1 MTDYLIGIDL
11 GGTRLRA
18 ACLDD
23 QLNILHRIEK
33 LTLAEEGREAT
44 IQRIKDAIAEVLPE
58 DKSTVRGI
66 GVSVPGPSNPETGV
80 VVAPPNLP
88 GWRDVPLVDILN
100 KEFDLPVYLGNDANV
115 AALAEVALGSA
126 QDYKH
131 AIYLTVST
139 GIGGGVIN
147 DERLILGQT
156 GIGNEVGHMVMLVDD
171 GDKSRVSTL
180 EKEAAGPAL
189 VRQARERIE
198 AGAESKL
205 VEMANGDLDA
215 MDGKMIGDAA
225 NAGDPLAIDI
235 VKRGG
240 SIVGMGIVNLLHIF
254 NPEAVIIG
262 GGVSYIG
269 DIWFD
274 EVMASIKAYTID
286 DDYWQNTPIIQSKIS
301 EDVSILG
308 SALLVL
314 TKGSKRKLSKAL
326 KNMANT
332 ESGEK

>member
-1 MTDYLIGIDL
+1 MTDYVIGIDL

-18 ACLDD
+18 ACLDE
-23 QLNILHRIEK
+23 QLNIIQRLEK
-33 LTLAEEGREAT
+33 LTRAEEGREAT
-44 IQRIKDAIAEVLPE
+44 IQRIKDVIAEVLPE
-58 DKSTVRGI
+58 DKSSVKGI
-66 GVSVPGPSNPETGV
+66 GISVPGPSNPELGM

-88 GWRDVPLVDILN
+88 GWRDVPLVDILSN
-100 KEFDLPVYLGNDANV
+100 EFDLPVYLGNDANV

-126 QDYKH
+126 RDYKH

-147 DERLILGQT
+147 DGRLILGQT

-171 GDKSRVSTL
+171 GDTSRVSTL

-189 VRQARERIE
+189 ARIARERIN

-205 VEMANGDLDA
+205 VEMVNGNLDA
-215 MDGKMIGDAA
+215 IDSKMIGDTA
-225 NAGDPLAIDI
+225 NDGDPLALDI

-254 NPEAVIIG
+254 NPEVVIIG

-269 DIWFD
+269 DIWFE
-274 EVMASIKAYTID
+274 EVIASVKAYTID
-286 DDYWQNTPIIQSKIS
+286 DDYWKTTPIIQSKIS

-314 TKGSKRKLSKAL
+314 TKGSKRKLSKAIRDIP
-326 KNMANT
+326 NT
-332 ESGEK
+332 ETDAE